1 MSDQVTRSRY
11 ADAGS
16 PRYLWHLQ
24 QLRRKKRARK
34 RDMFQQLV
42 EAEGKDVIGA
52 DDNRVKVKA

>member
-1 MSDQVTRSRY
+1 MRSRY
-11 ADAGS
+11 ADADS

-42 EAEGKDVIGA
+42 EAEGKDVIDA
-52 DDNRVKVKA
+52 DDNSVKVKA